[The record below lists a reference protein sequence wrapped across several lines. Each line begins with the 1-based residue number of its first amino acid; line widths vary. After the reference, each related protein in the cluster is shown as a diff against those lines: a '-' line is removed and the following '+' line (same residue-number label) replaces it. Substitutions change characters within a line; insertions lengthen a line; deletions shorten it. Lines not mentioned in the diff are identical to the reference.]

1 VIADRGTQTKLVHAF
16 YEAVKN
22 GQDNTGV
29 ACFLPHHGIRATK
42 DGEVV
47 TVLVCFMCSNFYA
60 LPDGVKNDIVI
71 DLKPL
76 EVWREET
83 RRAGLT
89 MVEKTSL
96 GKEP

>member
-1 VIADRGTQTKLVHAF
+1 
-16 YEAVKN
+16 
-22 GQDNTGV
+22 
-29 ACFLPHHGIRATK
+29 
-42 DGEVV
+42 
-47 TVLVCFMCSNFYA
+47 
-60 LPDGVKNDIVI
+60 VKNDIVI